1 MFTLPVIINTEWRFI
16 MENERDF
23 SMKEAMMFSHK
34 VAQVSK
40 AMWKCVEKDWQSWIK
55 PFGLNINEH
64 HILWIAYQLEGASI
78 SDISKFGV
86 MHVSTAFNFSKKL
99 EVQGYLTFSKKEN
112 DKRNTYVKLTEDG
125 RSLLLRTIEEYNP
138 DEYGI
143 FGASLKI
150 RELYGKFPEFDE
162 LMAVIRSVYGSEF
175 MAILDTTE
183 NKLNTEFE
191 ETDGHLSSTL
201 KKVDLEKVLTP

>member
-1 MFTLPVIINTEWRFI
+1 